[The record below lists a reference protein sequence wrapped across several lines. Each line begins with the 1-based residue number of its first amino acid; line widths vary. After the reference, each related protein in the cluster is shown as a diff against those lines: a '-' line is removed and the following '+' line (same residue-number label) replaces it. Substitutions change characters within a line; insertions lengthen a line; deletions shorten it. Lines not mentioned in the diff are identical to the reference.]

1 MDNIKILIADD
12 HQIILDGLRLLLNQE
27 EGIKV
32 IAEVTDGE
40 QVINEARKAQE
51 LDVILL
57 DINMPKLDGI
67 EVTRLLKTEFPEI
80 SILIMT
86 MYNRKEFIRSLIE
99 VGVDGYILKNSGKKE
114 LLSALQALSKG
125 EPYFGKEITRT
136 IMKSYQKSRVFDNPM
151 EIELTSREKEII
163 QLIGD
168 GLNTAEI
175 GEKLFLSTHTINTHR
190 KNILS
195 KLNVK
200 NSVGVIR
207 FGIQTGIIKGFDL

>member
-51 LDVILL
+51 LDVILI